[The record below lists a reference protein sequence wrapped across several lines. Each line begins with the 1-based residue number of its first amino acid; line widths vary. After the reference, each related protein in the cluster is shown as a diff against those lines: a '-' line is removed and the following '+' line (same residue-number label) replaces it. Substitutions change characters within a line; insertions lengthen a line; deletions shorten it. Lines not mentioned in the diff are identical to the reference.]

1 MSAPVARQIGGLKLV
16 LMDPAGAG
24 VVVPSSPQN
33 AADIFSQH
41 AEVQAAIDGPM
52 FGFCENTPRSYASYS
67 CGRVDYLLLDI
78 WRNVSVSGQ
87 SGYASRGVTFSVVNG
102 RMTAAR
108 GRSVAQ
114 GASVAFQ
121 CYPGLVENGSIAV
134 RRKDDGPDTQRVGR
148 VAVGLMQDGSMFF
161 AYAATSMY
169 EFAEMLRSAGALW
182 AGYTDGGGSSSLVV
196 RGSDGAL
203 YGSDSDDPRGRRVPS
218 WIVWSDPRS
227 GVTANRPGMPPPS
240 YDVASPQRTSIA
252 TPETRGEAR
261 AQQSGLEVIVKP
273 SAAVPVAVLAAA
285 VLAIAVALYYRR
297 KS

>member
-33 AADIFSQH
+33 AADMFAQH

-52 FGFCENTPRSYASYS
+52 FGFCENTTHSYASYS
-67 CGRVDYLLLDI
+67 CGRVDYLLLDM
-78 WRNVSVSGQ
+78 WRNVSVGGQ
-87 SGYASRGVTFSVVNG
+87 SSYASRGVTFSVVNG

-108 GRSVAQ
+108 GRSVAR

-121 CYPGLVENGSIAV
+121 CYPGLVEDGSIAV
-134 RRKDDGPDTQRVGR
+134 RRKDSGPDTQRVGR
-148 VAVGLMQDGSMFF
+148 VAVGLMRDGSMFF

-227 GVTANRPGMPPPS
+227 GVTASRPNVPPPS
-240 YDVASPQRTSIA
+240 YDVAPPQRTPLA
-252 TPETRGEAR
+252 TSENRVEAKS
-261 AQQSGLEVIVKP
+261 QSSSLEVIAKP
-273 SAAVPVAVLAAA
+273 SMAVPIAISAVAVL
-285 VLAIAVALYYRR
+285 VIAVALYYRR